1 MARSDLKR
9 NRGYQE
15 QALSHLD
22 SSATYF
28 LGAMKMYFERFPEK
42 EVTTKLLLDRMFT
55 IKEAMETCF
64 EDM

>member
-9 NRGYQE
+9 NRDL
-15 QALSHLD
+15 QAQAISHLGI
-22 SSATYF
+22 AAGNFYA
-28 LGAMKMYFERFPEK
+28 AMEMYFKRFPEK
-42 EVTTKLLLDRMFT
+42 KVSTNLLMERMTT